1 MASGAAEGVGS
12 VSVEYGW
19 VREDTFL
26 YLSITVVIVLVLV
39 GILLLRTTRAR
50 GDSV

>member
-1 MASGAAEGVGS
+1 MGS

-26 YLSITVVIVLVLV
+26 YLSITVVIVLV